1 MSGGGLFGGWLDPVG
16 RAFMNEISALTK
28 ETPDSSHTSST
39 MWGHCVEMVIYE
51 SGSRILPDIASAS
64 ALILNFQPPEP
75 WEINLCCLWAIHSM
89 TFCYSSLKELRHWAR
104 CSIFLSLVPDLEN
117 KMKIPVL
124 LCYCEDERGYYM
136 QNDLHRG
143 DIQWRLFP
151 LLYYLIV
158 RSHRTVV
165 PFKIPPL

>member
-117 KMKIPVL
+117 KMKITCFIVL
-124 LCYCEDERGYYM
+124 L
-136 QNDLHRG
+136 
-143 DIQWRLFP
+143 WRWKGILYAEWPTPRRYPMKIISPP
-151 LLYYLIV
+151 LLFNCKK
-158 RSHRTVV
+158 S
-165 PFKIPPL
+165 